1 MDSTK
6 DSSEDV
12 QNRKVILLFLFWAFT
27 LTWVLLFAAF
37 NWNLVVTVKIVD
49 HALRIPLATVLS
61 FLANLGPAGAALIA
75 LSTKNRLK
83 ERRSL
88 FKEII
93 TFRIS
98 WKSYVLAIGIPISI
112 LGLAIVGLL
121 AITGLPFSWNQGAFG
136 MWVDLLLFGALFKAL
151 GEEVGWR
158 GFLLPRLQERMSGFA
173 ASILVGMAWWT
184 WHLPDRLYPQQP
196 LRLVVHA
203 LFLVQVLSLSVLLAW
218 LRNAARISLVPV
230 TLFHA
235 VFNAAVDTIQI
246 PGDAGIQWQW
256 LFCLTIAT
264 LFAAGLVLTIFGK
277 QLGAARRTD
286 AGS

>member
-6 DSSEDV
+6 GSSEDI
-12 QNRKVILLFLFWAFT
+12 QDRKLILRFLFWAFA

-37 NWNLVVTVKIVD
+37 NWSLEVTVRILG

-88 FKEII
+88 LKEIS

-98 WKSYVLAIGIPISI
+98 WKWYVLAIGIPISI

-246 PGDAGIQWQW
+246 PGDAGIQWRW

-264 LFAAGLVLTIFGK
+264 LLAAGLVLTIFGK
-277 QLGAARRTD
+277 QLGAARSIDT
-286 AGS
+286 GS